1 MKFTKK
7 FFAAMILSSTLLMT
21 GCGEMNIG
29 TVDLE
34 KVEETPQMKAI
45 IDEGH
50 KKLEDLQNQMITESQ
65 GKSEEEMT
73 KAAQEFQRKATGI
86 QQAYD
91 TQLKHKLDTVLA
103 EISEAKKLD
112 AVVESSKNTPVILKG
127 GIDVTEEVVK
137 KLQ

>member
-7 FFAAMILSSTLLMT
+7 ILAAMILSSTLLMT

-29 TVDLE
+29 TIDVQ
-34 KVEETPQMKAI
+34 KVEEAPQMKAI

-50 KKLEDLQNQMITESQ
+50 QKLSEVQNQLLQDSE
-65 GKSEEEMT
+65 GKSEEEQT
-73 KAAQEFQRKATGI
+73 KAAEEFQRKMTGI
-86 QQAYD
+86 RQAYD

-112 AVVESSKNTPVILKG
+112 AVIETSQDRPTVLKG
-127 GIDVTEEVVK
+127 GIDVTDEVVQ

>member
-7 FFAAMILSSTLLMT
+7 ILTAMLLSSTLLMT

-29 TVDLE
+29 TIDVQ
-34 KVEETPQMKAI
+34 KVEEAPQMKAI

-50 KKLEDLQNQMITESQ
+50 QKLGEVQNQLLQDSE
-65 GKSEEEMT
+65 GKSEEEQT
-73 KAAQEFQRKATGI
+73 KAAEEFQRKMTGI
-86 QQAYD
+86 RQAYD

-103 EISEAKKLD
+103 EIAQQKKLD
-112 AVVESSKNTPVILKG
+112 AVVESTKDAPVILKG
-127 GIDVTEEVVK
+127 GIDVTDEVVQ

>member
-7 FFAAMILSSTLLMT
+7 ILAAMILSSTLLMT

-34 KVEETPQMKAI
+34 KVEEAPQMKAI

-50 KKLEDLQNQMITESQ
+50 KKIEDLQNQTLTESQ
-65 GKSEEEMT
+65 GKSEEEQT
-73 KAAQEFQRKATGI
+73 KAVQDFQRKAAGI
-86 QQAYD
+86 SQAYD

-103 EISEAKKLD
+103 EIAEQKKLD
-112 AVVESSKNTPVILKG
+112 AVVESSKNTRVIYKG
-127 GIDVTEEVVK
+127 GIDVTDEVVK

>member
-7 FFAAMILSSTLLMT
+7 ILAAMILSSTLLMT

-34 KVEETPQMKAI
+34 KVEEAPQMKAI

-50 KKLEDLQNQMITESQ
+50 KKIEDLQNQTLTESQ
-65 GKSEEEMT
+65 GKSEEEQT
-73 KAAQEFQRKATGI
+73 KAVQDFQRKAAGI

-91 TQLKHKLDTVLA
+91 TQLKHKLDTVLSEIA
-103 EISEAKKLD
+103 EQKKLD
-112 AVVESSKNTPVILKG
+112 AVVESSKNTRVIYKG
-127 GIDVTEEVVK
+127 GIDVTDEVVK

>member
-7 FFAAMILSSTLLMT
+7 ILATMLLSSTLLMT

-34 KVEETPQMKAI
+34 KVEDTPQMKAI
-45 IDEGH
+45 IDEGR
-50 KKLEDLQNQMITESQ
+50 KKIEEVQNQSVTESQ
-65 GKSEEEMT
+65 GKSQEE
-73 KAAQEFQRKATGI
+73 KAKAEEEFQRKASGI
-86 QQAYD
+86 HQAYE

-103 EISEAKKLD
+103 EISEQKKLD
-112 AVVESSKNTPVILKG
+112 AVVESSKNAPVILKG
-127 GIDVTEEVVK
+127 GIDVTDEVVK

>member
-7 FFAAMILSSTLLMT
+7 ILAAMILSSTLLMT

-34 KVEETPQMKAI
+34 KVEEAPQMKAI

-50 KKLEDLQNQMITESQ
+50 KKIEDLQNQTLTESQ
-65 GKSEEEMT
+65 GKSEEEQT
-73 KAAQEFQRKATGI
+73 KAVQDLQRKAAGI
-86 QQAYD
+86 QQAYA

-103 EISEAKKLD
+103 EIAEQKKLD
-112 AVVESSKNTPVILKG
+112 AVVESSKNTRVIYKG
-127 GIDVTEEVVK
+127 GIDVTDEVVQ